1 MSWQIPDIPEVH
13 ISERWQIKNPFYWF
27 LILLILVLVIG
38 LTVIL
43 LWPDNQVMHNN
54 PKFWAFCVGLPTL
67 IFLSLFGIQTMIQAN
82 QQEKRKAWDYQKQQI
97 ELRWKRWGQQS
108 FDVFQS
114 HFMLPKNLSLED
126 ITSRS
131 AEMVGNKVLFLDQ
144 DDFDWQQWIEE
155 MVQAWQN
162 HEDTI
167 IQLPIKIFL
176 LAEHEVDFIEK
187 QHELMFALSQIS
199 DAPKVSIQQW
209 TDGLATIN
217 QLIDSNK
224 ETVVLF
230 MGWSLNDE
238 DSDELYS
245 EYAFWLLGGT
255 NLRQID
261 HENIWCKIM
270 RPVTIDRH
278 EPDEIKLC
286 IHQLYDA
293 QVRPQSYQS
302 LWYEGL
308 EQKEHTLLS
317 QAVALEDNNFAFD
330 NQFSLTAYL
339 GPIAQP
345 EGLLLA
351 LACADSAEYKL
362 LNSKVND
369 IWHAC
374 SMVSSTNR

>member
-1 MSWQIPDIPEVH
+1 
-13 ISERWQIKNPFYWF
+13 
-27 LILLILVLVIG
+27 
-38 LTVIL
+38 
-43 LWPDNQVMHNN
+43 
-54 PKFWAFCVGLPTL
+54 
-67 IFLSLFGIQTMIQAN
+67 MIQAN

-97 ELRWKRWGQQS
+97 ELRWKRWGQHHLMCFNLILCCLKTYLWKTSPVAAQKWWVIKFCFSKMILIGNNGLKKWCKHGKTMKIQS
-108 FDVFQS
+108 
-114 HFMLPKNLSLED
+114 LSYL
-126 ITSRS
+126 SR
-131 AEMVGNKVLFLDQ
+131 F
-144 DDFDWQQWIEE
+144 
-155 MVQAWQN
+155 
-162 HEDTI
+162 
-167 IQLPIKIFL
+167 FL

-187 QHELMFALSQIS
+187 QHELMFALSQIP

-217 QLIDSNK
+217 QLIDSHK
-224 ETVVLF
+224 ETVALF

-293 QVRPQSYQS
+293 QVKPQSYQS

-317 QAVALEDNNFAFD
+317 QAVALEDNGF
-330 NQFSLTAYL
+330 
-339 GPIAQP
+339 
-345 EGLLLA
+345 
-351 LACADSAEYKL
+351 
-362 LNSKVND
+362 
-369 IWHAC
+369 
-374 SMVSSTNR
+374 

>member
-1 MSWQIPDIPEVH
+1 MAWQIPDIPEIH

-43 LWPDNQVMHNN
+43 LWPDNQTMHNN
-54 PKFWAFCVGLPTL
+54 PKFWTFSLGLPTL
-67 IFLSLFGIQTMIQAN
+67 IFLVLFGIQTMIQAN

-114 HFMLPKNLSLED
+114 HFMLPENLSLED

-131 AEMVGNKVLFLDQ
+131 AEMVGNKALFLKQ
-144 DDFDWQQWIEE
+144 DNFDWQQWIEE

-162 HEDTI
+162 HADTI
-167 IQLPIKIFL
+167 TQLPIKIFL
-176 LAEHEVDFIEK
+176 LAEQEFDFMEK
-187 QHELMFALSQIS
+187 QHELMFALSQIP
-199 DAPKVSIQQW
+199 DVPKVSIQQW

-217 QLIDSNK
+217 QLIDNSK
-224 ETVVLF
+224 ETVALF

-245 EYAFWLLGGT
+245 EYAFWILGGT

-293 QVRPQSYQS
+293 QVKPQSYQS

-308 EQKEHTLLS
+308 GQEEHTLLS
-317 QAVALEDNNFAFD
+317 QAVALEDNSFAFD

-339 GPIAQP
+339 GKIAQP

-362 LNSKVND
+362 LNTKINN
-369 IWHAC
+369 IWYAC
-374 SMVSSTNR
+374 SLVPATDH

>member
-1 MSWQIPDIPEVH
+1 MAWQIPDIPEIH
-13 ISERWQIKNPFYWF
+13 ISERWQIKTPFYWF

-43 LWPDNQVMHNN
+43 LWPDNQTMHDN
-54 PKFWAFCVGLPTL
+54 PKFWTFSLGLPTL
-67 IFLSLFGIQTMIQAN
+67 IFLVLFGIQIMIQAN

-114 HFMLPKNLSLED
+114 HFMLPENLSLED

-131 AEMVGNKVLFLDQ
+131 AEMVGNKVLFLNQ
-144 DDFDWQQWIEE
+144 DSFDWQQWIEE

-162 HEDTI
+162 HADTI
-167 IQLPIKIFL
+167 TQLPIKIFL
-176 LAEHEVDFIEK
+176 LAEQEFDFMEK
-187 QHELMFALSQIS
+187 QHKLMFALSQIP
-199 DAPKVSIQQW
+199 DTPKVSIQQW

-217 QLIDSNK
+217 QLIDNNK
-224 ETVVLF
+224 ETVALF

-238 DSDELYS
+238 DSDELNS
-245 EYAFWLLGGT
+245 EYAFWILGGT
-255 NLRQID
+255 NLRQIN

-293 QVRPQSYQS
+293 QVKPQSYQS

-308 EQKEHTLLS
+308 GQAEHTLLS
-317 QAVALEDNNFAFD
+317 QAAALEDNGFAFD

-339 GPIAQP
+339 GKIVQP

-351 LACADSAEYKL
+351 LACADSSEYKL
-362 LNSKVND
+362 LNTKVNN
-369 IWHAC
+369 IWYAC
-374 SMVSSTNR
+374 SLVPATDC